1 MAVQSPKWSHIS
13 LPNPKI
19 LRRRQRGFEEVWEGL
34 QHVGGN
40 TALGLPR
47 QHQCAGSLEREI
59 WWGSNVL
66 VRSKPRKRQT
76 QFDTV
81 NAGFL
86 SSSQIQMC
94 PNLFWGIFV
103 FFVVAKRRRSKYDQ
117 SLSVSPGFPGLC
129 SNCDQ
134 PRHHQASISSLLS
147 PSPPQEPKCLVPK
160 SPVQWTH
167 PWPSRTPDLL
177 PVSNHIISNEH
188 HHQTRSPY
196 WSLSLPVQTLSAR
209 SETNSKSN
217 EHASHTR
224 LSTRHS
230 LLVTFIIFLHF
241 SN

>member
-40 TALGLPR
+40 TALGLPP

-86 SSSQIQMC
+86 SSSQIQMS
-94 PNLFWGIFV
+94 PNLFWGIFEE
-103 FFVVAKRRRSKYDQ
+103 KRRRAKHDQ
-117 SLSVSPGFPGLC
+117 SLSASPRVS
-129 SNCDQ
+129 
-134 PRHHQASISSLLS
+134 RTVLLLW
-147 PSPPQEPKCLVPK
+147 PAPPQPGINHHHHSYYQVSLKNSKEP
-160 SPVQWTH
+160 
-167 PWPSRTPDLL
+167 PSQ
-177 PVSNHIISNEH
+177 SNEI
-188 HHQTRSPY
+188 TPY
-196 WSLSLPVQTLSAR
+196 TPMT
-209 SETNSKSN
+209 
-217 EHASHTR
+217 
-224 LSTRHS
+224 
-230 LLVTFIIFLHF
+230 
-241 SN
+241 